1 MRTTRSVLATF
12 TAISAALVFTAISAG
27 PALARGHTIL
37 RANFDGIFPLT
48 DPVNPSPIIA
58 GVSPGGAPWVLDA
71 NSRTRVRE
79 DGRITVVVRHLVI
92 PGRVPGNPIA
102 TMAAS
107 LVCGDMVVDSTKS
120 FAVSPSI
127 TFPSLSLTVT
137 VWTISFVLLR
147 KVGCGCCA
155 SGEAVRNARPIKP
168 QVTPRKHE
176 GHEENL

>member
-1 MRTTRSVLATF
+1 MRHFRPVLVRFVTI
-12 TAISAALVFTAISAG
+12 TAALVFTALSAG
-27 PALARGHTIL
+27 PAMASGHTVL

-120 FAVSPSI
+120 FAVSPEGNGR
-127 TFPSLSLTVT
+127 VT
-137 VWTISFVLLR
+137 DRLAAIDSCDNPVVL
-147 KVGCGCCA
+147 
-155 SGEAVRNARPIKP
+155 VRNATDPAGLGAYFASAM
-168 QVTPRKHE
+168 H
-176 GHEENL
+176 G

>member
-1 MRTTRSVLATF
+1 MRTTRSVLATL

-27 PALARGHTIL
+27 PALASGHTIL

-120 FAVSPSI
+120 FAVSPEGNGRVRDRLAPIDSCDN
-127 TFPSLSLTVT
+127 PV
-137 VWTISFVLLR
+137 VL
-147 KVGCGCCA
+147 
-155 SGEAVRNARPIKP
+155 VRNATNPAGLGAYFASAM
-168 QVTPRKHE
+168 H
-176 GHEENL
+176 G